1 MHWKAEWN
9 YELASDSINY
19 SGHYEADIIIL
30 RGKFF
35 HKEADME
42 VGKEKFGVT
51 RDGREVYIYTL
62 SNGNGVRARVINY
75 GAILVNLF
83 VPDKDGNVED
93 VVLGFDSLE
102 GYFGNGSFLGATI
115 GPNANRI
122 GNACFE
128 IGGKTY
134 HIDDNDG
141 GNNLHSHKDEGYHKR
156 VWDVETGTDNVTFT
170 LEGKDGEM
178 GFPGN
183 KKVSVTYSLSEDN
196 ALKLQYH
203 VTSDADTIINMTN
216 HTYFNLAGHKAGKIE
231 DHLLRLN
238 ASCYTP
244 TVPGSIP
251 TGEIAPVAGTPMDF
265 TTAKPIG
272 QDINADFEQLKM
284 AQGFDHNF
292 VVDGADGT
300 VREIAEASDPKSGR
314 RMRVFTDLPGVQ
326 FYAGNCISEETG
338 KEGVLYG
345 PRMGFCLETQY
356 YPDNIHHPEFPSAVF
371 GREKEYDSVTIYQ
384 FV

>member
-1 MHWKAEWN
+1 M
-9 YELASDSINY
+9 
-19 SGHYEADIIIL
+19 G
-30 RGKFF
+30 
-35 HKEADME
+35 

-62 SNGNGVRARVINY
+62 SNANGVRARVINY

-115 GPNANRI
+115 GQNANRI
-122 GNACFE
+122 GGACFE

-156 VWDVETGTDNVTFT
+156 VWDVETGTDSVKFT

-183 KKVSVTYSLSEDN
+183 KKVSVTYSLAEDN

-231 DHLLRLN
+231 DH
-238 ASCYTP
+238 
-244 TVPGSIP
+244 
-251 TGEIAPVAGTPMDF
+251 PV
-265 TTAKPIG
+265 
-272 QDINADFEQLKM
+272 
-284 AQGFDHNF
+284 
-292 VVDGADGT
+292 
-300 VREIAEASDPKSGR
+300 SY
-314 RMRVFTDLPGVQ
+314 TDLR
-326 FYAGNCISEETG
+326 AHET
-338 KEGVLYG
+338 
-345 PRMGFCLETQY
+345 
-356 YPDNIHHPEFPSAVF
+356 
-371 GREKEYDSVTIYQ
+371 
-384 FV
+384 